1 MTNLTKEETGWMRSA
16 TPALFL
22 EITRELQQRNEAEL
36 ALTIPQLAPPYGS
49 HPLNRQATAMLTLAA
64 ALTETLTGRP
74 ASMQTALGKLS
85 QEKDSLPEE
94 TAILWRKA
102 EVLRRTLFDPE
113 RGILVRVYILHALDP
128 RRAGRKRHA
137 TRTQKGMGR
146 NRRRGQ
152 TGQHPLQTGSL
163 RNDRKPPASEYHRQ
177 IGQQK
182 AERMEQRQVQPGRGE
197 SGRAG
202 HHQSNGKWAGIPE
215 RKKNI
220 KTPPRQDYK
229 DTRQR

>member
-128 RRAGRKRHA
+128 GGPEESVTQQELKKGWEETADEAKQASIHYRPAAYEMTANLLPPSTTVKSGNKKLKGWNNAKFNPEEAKAAVLDITKAMENGREYLRERR
-137 TRTQKGMGR
+137 T
-146 NRRRGQ
+146 
-152 TGQHPLQTGSL
+152 
-163 RNDRKPPASEYHRQ
+163 
-177 IGQQK
+177 
-182 AERMEQRQVQPGRGE
+182 
-197 SGRAG
+197 
-202 HHQSNGKWAGIPE
+202 
-215 RKKNI
+215 
-220 KTPPRQDYK
+220 
-229 DTRQR
+229 